1 MLQHEA
7 FRMTTQHP
15 LEHLDS
21 EALQNLIDRYYAGEN
36 VTVLLKEFD
45 NRVNDTTID
54 FPKPK

>member
-1 MLQHEA
+1 
-7 FRMTTQHP
+7 MTTQHP